1 MTGPFNVLL
10 LGEFGAGKTSLAERV
25 VYGRSPKDSTPAP
38 THSHH
43 WTGVGVDLVDGPHV
57 VVDLWDTAGEEQF
70 NGGSFM
76 NPNYFRRTH
85 ALIMAYDIASP
96 DAERQYSHRGTSP
109 FGIWLGCS
117 QTNVITWF
125 SLWRGYVST
134 KAPVIVVGT
143 KQDLPPNQHKKLPFL
158 VSGNGVPEML
168 GELGRLLFETYG
180 LTSNPPSAAL
190 SGCCSLMVAPGD
202 EHVDWLFRTADK
214 PASSR
219 PEIAAKQAPR
229 RDNNYLGPAASMF
242 FSSPKPK
249 SGSQLSVSG
258 VKYELSI
265 DLLAAGRAHH
275 VAQAIDRYAKSVFP
289 SEAVWALPDIEFVWK
304 SHLIRPLDYVKEMKA
319 TFGSGHD
326 HDHYEVVP
334 ADFGAATA
342 LGRTAALW
350 SQLYDGEPYVPDWLT
365 PDLLAPFLAGGGDAQ
380 SAEERNSE
388 PLPST
393 EGIKA
398 PSWEE
403 VRAGMRVVDQELV
416 MEDAHWLPNLRR
428 FLNVDKMEEVV
439 QEKQMQACL
448 DGYARFLTRKKLKD
462 NNSDDDEDD
471 EATYD
476 VDVMWHAHML
486 HPQAYWRDC
495 AQMGLALD
503 HRPWP
508 HLFPA
513 ST

>member
-1 MTGPFNVLL
+1 
-10 LGEFGAGKTSLAERV
+10 
-25 VYGRSPKDSTPAP
+25 
-38 THSHH
+38 
-43 WTGVGVDLVDGPHV
+43 
-57 VVDLWDTAGEEQF
+57 
-70 NGGSFM
+70 
-76 NPNYFRRTH
+76 
-85 ALIMAYDIASP
+85 
-96 DAERQYSHRGTSP
+96 
-109 FGIWLGCS
+109 
-117 QTNVITWF
+117 
-125 SLWRGYVST
+125 VSSVT
-134 KAPVIVVGT
+134 
-143 KQDLPPNQHKKLPFL
+143 
-158 VSGNGVPEML
+158 GNGVPEML

-190 SGCCSLMVAPGD
+190 SYVCLHFACVAMRVLGGIVQVVSCVSGRAGLTLRAVRMQFWLSTQGLLFADGSTRRRTRRLALPHGRQASEPGSGQAGAQARQQLPRPSRL
-202 EHVDWLFRTADK
+202 HVLLLAEAQVRLPAGTACT
-214 PASSR
+214 R
-219 PEIAAKQAPR
+219 YPR
-229 RDNNYLGPAASMF
+229 RSLAHALTLAGHARR
-242 FSSPKPK
+242 
-249 SGSQLSVSG
+249 QSVSG

-265 DLLAAGRAHH
+265 DLLAAGRAYLDFLTKVEQTLTTQLLADRHR
-275 VAQAIDRYAKSVFP
+275 VAQAIDRYAKVTTTVRTIRLVVPLSHHHHQFLRLKSVFP

-403 VRAGMRVVDQELV
+403 VRAGMKVVNQELV

-428 FLNVDKMEEVV
+428 FLNVDKV
-439 QEKQMQACL
+439 
-448 DGYARFLTRKKLKD
+448 
-462 NNSDDDEDD
+462 
-471 EATYD
+471 
-476 VDVMWHAHML
+476 
-486 HPQAYWRDC
+486 
-495 AQMGLALD
+495 
-503 HRPWP
+503 RPYY
-508 HLFPA
+508 L
-513 ST
+513 

>member
-1 MTGPFNVLL
+1 MTKV
-10 LGEFGAGKTSLAERV
+10 
-25 VYGRSPKDSTPAP
+25 
-38 THSHH
+38 
-43 WTGVGVDLVDGPHV
+43 
-57 VVDLWDTAGEEQF
+57 EQ
-70 NGGSFM
+70 
-76 NPNYFRRTH
+76 T
-85 ALIMAYDIASP
+85 
-96 DAERQYSHRGTSP
+96 
-109 FGIWLGCS
+109 
-117 QTNVITWF
+117 
-125 SLWRGYVST
+125 
-134 KAPVIVVGT
+134 
-143 KQDLPPNQHKKLPFL
+143 
-158 VSGNGVPEML
+158 
-168 GELGRLLFETYG
+168 
-180 LTSNPPSAAL
+180 LT
-190 SGCCSLMVAPGD
+190 
-202 EHVDWLFRTADK
+202 T
-214 PASSR
+214 
-219 PEIAAKQAPR
+219 Q
-229 RDNNYLGPAASMF
+229 
-242 FSSPKPK
+242 
-249 SGSQLSVSG
+249 
-258 VKYELSI
+258 
-265 DLLAAGRAHH
+265 LLADRHR

-393 EGIKA
+393 EGIEA
-398 PSWEE
+398 PAWEE
-403 VRAGMRVVDQELV
+403 VRAGMRVVNEELV